1 MAIDLTRLTPPQVIE
16 NTDFETILA
25 TIKLNL
31 ISIFPEITEK
41 LSLESEPITKLLEVF
56 VYREML
62 LRARIND
69 AAKSVML
76 AYAQN
81 SDLDHLAALLGV
93 ERLPDENDERLRMRA
108 QLSLE
113 GKTVAGSRASYIFH
127 AFSVSNQIADV
138 SVENS
143 EPGTVLVTILGAGD
157 QFIASQSLLDQVYQY
172 LSTDERRPLTDTVRV
187 QAAEVLAYEILAT
200 LYFDVGPSSHLIL
213 DIAKKSVQKYAEEQF
228 KLGANITLSGVY
240 SALHQPGVKRVV
252 LQNPQGDLILNS
264 QQAAR
269 CTSIQLL
276 IGENSV

>member
-31 ISIFPEITEK
+31 ISVFPEITEK

-81 SDLDHLAALLGV
+81 SDLDHLAALFGV

-200 LYFDVGPSSHLIL
+200 LYFDVGPSSQLIL

>member
-31 ISIFPEITEK
+31 ISVFPEITEK

-81 SDLDHLAALLGV
+81 SDLDHLAALFGV

-143 EPGTVLVTILGAGD
+143 EPGTVLVTILGSGD